1 MEEQSKKSL
10 KLFMDAL
17 DEKSRKIFWYFR
29 WHGHCKLSK
38 LVKLIDA
45 STDMEVLYILKELI
59 NPMAVEILGR
69 SVLEFYESKIDHFTG
84 KKIFFS
90 WWLLDFPEDK
100 ESLAVRGNEPLAD
113 VFDEEDQIVVV
124 CDISPSVQVVTDKV
138 KIEHRNGILSIRL
151 DKRSSKNN

>member
-1 MEEQSKKSL
+1 MEEQSKKII

-29 WHGHCKLSK
+29 WHGHCRLSK

-45 STDMEVLYILKELI
+45 STDMEVLYILKEVI
-59 NPMAVEILGR
+59 NPMAVEILGKPI
-69 SVLEFYESKIDHFTG
+69 LKFCESRIDRITG
-84 KKIFFS
+84 KKILFS

-100 ESLAVRGNEPLAD
+100 EAFAIERNEPLAD

-124 CDISPSVQVVTDKV
+124 CDMHSSIEVVTDKV

-151 DKRSSKNN
+151 DKRYSKNN